1 MRRRLA
7 VGARADEVEL
17 LEAGVLSPT
26 EVEANLADLARMN
39 RLPGGAATSIAAIE
53 HLSGRGART
62 RVLDVGTG
70 RADMPIAFAR
80 RGWSTV
86 AVDTNHQVLA
96 VARRATARTSLVEV
110 MEADVRALPLEDG
123 AFDVA
128 HSSLL
133 IHHLDPS
140 DVVDALREMAR
151 VARRGVV
158 INDLRRGF
166 FPLVATAVTV
176 TAFGRS
182 RVTRTDGMISA
193 RRAYSIDELDE
204 LLSAAGLTR
213 RWQSARWLPRVVTAA
228 SAP

>member
-1 MRRRLA
+1 M
-7 VGARADEVEL
+7 
-17 LEAGVLSPT
+17 
-26 EVEANLADLARMN
+26 
-39 RLPGGAATSIAAIE
+39 
-53 HLSGRGART
+53 
-62 RVLDVGTG
+62 
-70 RADMPIAFAR
+70 
-80 RGWSTV
+80 
-86 AVDTNHQVLA
+86 
-96 VARRATARTSLVEV
+96 
-110 MEADVRALPLEDG
+110 
-123 AFDVA
+123 A